1 MRLLGILMFVA
12 GLAGTVYAGDA
23 AFRSRR
29 PADLA
34 WALAAPAAALLAIV
48 GLVTVISP
56 GFLADS

>member
-1 MRLLGILMFVA
+1 MRLLGILLLVV
-12 GLAGTVYAGDA
+12 GVGGTAYAGDA

-34 WALAAPAAALLAIV
+34 WAVAAPVAAVLAIV
-48 GLVTVISP
+48 GLLTVVSP